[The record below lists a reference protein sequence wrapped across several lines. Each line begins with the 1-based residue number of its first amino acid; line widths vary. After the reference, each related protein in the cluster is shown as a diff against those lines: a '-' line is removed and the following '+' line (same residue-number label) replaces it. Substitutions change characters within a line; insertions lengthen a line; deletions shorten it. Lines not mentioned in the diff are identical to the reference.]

1 MNCDGPEHMDEQEI
15 VALIT
20 GDNQKEADEAVEDK
34 IGVSAKKRK
43 SSSKQ
48 ISIFTFFFK
57 EILI

>member
-1 MNCDGPEHMDEQEI
+1 MDEQEI

-48 ISIFTFFFK
+48 ISIFTFFLRNLNLVK
-57 EILI
+57 LLTV